1 MNDEERLWLWLNYA
15 TEHNPRLFYAILQR
29 FDDLDEAFAAARQKE
44 WDAFGEIGDNVK
56 KRLLAASEERFLDR
70 YIGWMERNGV
80 GITTPAS
87 DDYPTLLNEIA
98 DPPSVLFYKG
108 TMHAD
113 LPLPMA
119 VVGTRNM
126 TDYGKDVARL
136 LSRQIVEHD
145 GTVVTGLAAGIDT
158 AAALGALDC
167 VISDHPVIGVLP
179 CGIDQVYPSGNAEL
193 YDEIIERGCILTE
206 FIPKTAPQKFLFPM
220 RNRLLSGLSRG
231 VLVVEAGE
239 RSGTSIT
246 VGHAHEQGR
255 EVFAV
260 PGRITDLYSQG
271 TNRMIAHGEAKAAT
285 NVQDILSEF
294 ADYTQSNEG
303 TLNPEAAHIAFSK
316 LSDLAQ
322 EIYMC
327 LLQGERSADEL
338 LDWIDDVTPS
348 EINTALTELQFLEVV
363 KKLPGNVFAIDSIR
377 AVVTFDEKP

>member
-1 MNDEERLWLWLNYA
+1 
-15 TEHNPRLFYAILQR
+15 
-29 FDDLDEAFAAARQKE
+29 
-44 WDAFGEIGDNVK
+44 
-56 KRLLAASEERFLDR
+56 
-70 YIGWMERNGV
+70 MERNGV

-271 TNRMIAHGEAKAAT
+271 TNRMIAHGEAKAVT

-294 ADYTQSNEG
+294 ADYTQSDEG

>member
-1 MNDEERLWLWLNYA
+1 
-15 TEHNPRLFYAILQR
+15 
-29 FDDLDEAFAAARQKE
+29 
-44 WDAFGEIGDNVK
+44 
-56 KRLLAASEERFLDR
+56 
-70 YIGWMERNGV
+70 MERNGV

-158 AAALGALDC
+158 AAARGALDC

-193 YDEIIERGCILTE
+193 YDDIIERGCILTE

-220 RNRLLSGLSRG
+220 RNRLLS
-231 VLVVEAGE
+231 
-239 RSGTSIT
+239 
-246 VGHAHEQGR
+246 
-255 EVFAV
+255 
-260 PGRITDLYSQG
+260 
-271 TNRMIAHGEAKAAT
+271 N
-285 NVQDILSEF
+285 
-294 ADYTQSNEG
+294 QSF
-303 TLNPEAAHIAFSK
+303 I
-316 LSDLAQ
+316 
-322 EIYMC
+322 
-327 LLQGERSADEL
+327 
-338 LDWIDDVTPS
+338 
-348 EINTALTELQFLEVV
+348 
-363 KKLPGNVFAIDSIR
+363 
-377 AVVTFDEKP
+377 